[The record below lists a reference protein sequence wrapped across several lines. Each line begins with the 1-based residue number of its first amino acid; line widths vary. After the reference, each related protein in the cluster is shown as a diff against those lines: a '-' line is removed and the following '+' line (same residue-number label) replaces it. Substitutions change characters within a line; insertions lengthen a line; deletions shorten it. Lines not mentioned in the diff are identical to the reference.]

1 MNKCLSIASGC
12 FFFLFLFFVKEC
24 IRKPHIKSPSYL
36 GPARHK
42 PLIFWKST
50 AVIGWPRGSQVIT
63 LTVDSVAGGGRR
75 GRRRRR
81 IETTNKVSQ
90 KILEIQFGGGRKLV
104 LLFPDTAAKRGAE
117 TVLGTNETFVWSNC
131 IFFFEISV
139 GCYPSTPIAVYF
151 HFQLRKEISKF
162 LHHHGLLPTRGK
174 TASSDCFWDF
184 FFSPLI
190 CSRHRLWFHANQF
203 DCVCSIDN
211 FFLASHT
218 ILCNHV
224 VIFADQYVPT
234 CIDALM
240 FLSPPFFLSSLKRK
254 KKIGLLSL

>member
-12 FFFLFLFFVKEC
+12 FFFCFCFFVKEC
-24 IRKPHIKSPSYL
+24 IRKPHIKSPSCL

-90 KILEIQFGGGRKLV
+90 KILEIQFGGGGKLV
-104 LLFPDTAAKRGAE
+104 ILFPDTAAKRGAE

-131 IFFFEISV
+131 IFIWNFSGMLPLHPHRCLF
-139 GCYPSTPIAVYF
+139 PFPI
-151 HFQLRKEISKF
+151 KEGNIK
-162 LHHHGLLPTRGK
+162 
-174 TASSDCFWDF
+174 
-184 FFSPLI
+184 
-190 CSRHRLWFHANQF
+190 
-203 DCVCSIDN
+203 V
-211 FFLASHT
+211 
-218 ILCNHV
+218 
-224 VIFADQYVPT
+224 
-234 CIDALM
+234 
-240 FLSPPFFLSSLKRK
+240 LSPPRTPSNARKNGVLGLFLRFFFLPTYLQSSQIVISCKQIWLC
-254 KKIGLLSL
+254 L